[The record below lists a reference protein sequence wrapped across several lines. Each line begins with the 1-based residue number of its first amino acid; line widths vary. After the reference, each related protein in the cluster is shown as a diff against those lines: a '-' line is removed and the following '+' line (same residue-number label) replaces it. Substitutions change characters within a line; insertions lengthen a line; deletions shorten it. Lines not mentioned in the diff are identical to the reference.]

1 MGGGFTESDPLRRMC
16 NHAINGCDA
25 RQSRPQPAPL
35 AGTPVRW
42 CASGSD
48 ATAARRV
55 AWLLRVNRL
64 LRGDAAWAR
73 TSAFAA
79 AFRGGCHAD
88 QVSVSTVSRWETAA
102 LRAPFQAVRRYEE
115 LLELPPGL
123 LASTADLV
131 YRFAAAAAS
140 GPPILDRTGPHL
152 DGPAAYERLDEL
164 LERALSSDMMH
175 GAHWDELTGHLSAVP
190 AIVIFPS
197 RLWTELAGR
206 LLDETIIA
214 DGLPWLQRFEAI
226 NRLLGHPVGGIAAV
240 AACASLAADPW
251 GQVHIEPVSLL
262 EANTHADAS
271 RHVLNQLT
279 NPTNEKARFG
289 ALLACVRKVR
299 FGHFTPEQLQEL
311 VPVVAGMMLDRSGLE
326 EAAPLAVEL
335 LRNLPPELR
344 TRADAELRCAVASD
358 RMLREVHAAGRLAT
372 PASATT
378 LVDRLML
385 CAQVDLARNPFSD
398 DLLPTLLDEMLF
410 DPVFDVRLYAS
421 LLIYGTPY
429 RQPVAA
435 ALALELAKPRV
446 VGDVTLAGSM
456 LGALRVLGGPRQ
468 RPLIERLVLAPG
480 LPPAVPAAAARNI
493 GHVGGSSTDAF
504 WLKAIALHGRSWR
517 RHREKHSA
525 AALDGLV
532 YALGM
537 ARNNR
542 LLTRIRDDQEAP
554 PPVRDAARWW
564 LGRPH
569 RIAAS
574 ALQ

>member
-1 MGGGFTESDPLRRMC
+1 MPDSHARSRRPPRGRPYGG
-16 NHAINGCDA
+16 A
-25 RQSRPQPAPL
+25 RVDR
-35 AGTPVRW
+35 TPP
-42 CASGSD
+42 
-48 ATAARRV
+48 AARRV
-55 AWLLRVNRL
+55 AWLLRANRL

-73 TSAFAA
+73 ISAFAE
-79 AFRGGCHAD
+79 AFRGGCHPD
-88 QVSVSTVSRWETAA
+88 PVSVSTVSRWETGV
-102 LRAPFQAVRRYEE
+102 LKVPFLAVRRYEE

-123 LASTADLV
+123 LTSTADMV
-131 YRFAAAAAS
+131 YRFAAPAAS
-140 GPPILDRTGPHL
+140 GPPTLDRSGPHL
-152 DGPAAYERLDEL
+152 EGRAAHACVDEL

-175 GAHWDELTGHLSAVP
+175 GAHWDDLTGHLSAIP
-190 AIVIFPS
+190 TIVIFPS
-197 RLWTELAGR
+197 RLWTDLASR

-214 DGLPWLQRFEAI
+214 DGLPWLLRFEAI

-240 AACASLAADPW
+240 AACASLAADPS
-251 GQVHIEPVSLL
+251 GQVYIEPVSLL

-271 RHVLNQLT
+271 RHVLDQLT
-279 NPTNEKARFG
+279 NPTNEQTRFG

-299 FGHFTPEQLQEL
+299 FGHFTPDQLREM
-311 VPVVAGMMLDRSGLE
+311 VPVVAGMMLDRSGFE

-344 TRADAELRCAVASD
+344 TRADAELRRAVVND
-358 RMLREVHAAGRLAT
+358 QLLREVHAAGRLAT

-378 LVDRLML
+378 LVYRLMQ
-385 CAQVDLARNPFSD
+385 CAQAVLGGNLFAD
-398 DLLPTLLDEMLF
+398 DLLPTLLDDMLF

-435 ALALELAKPRV
+435 AIALELAKPQV
-446 VGDVTLAGSM
+446 MGDVTLAGSM
-456 LGALRVLGGPRQ
+456 LGALRVLGGPQQ
-468 RPLIERLVLAPG
+468 RPLVERLVLAPG
-480 LPPAVPAAAARNI
+480 LAPAVPAAAARHI

-517 RHREKHSA
+517 RHREKYSA
-525 AALDGLV
+525 AALHGLV

-537 ARNNR
+537 ARNHR
-542 LLTRIRDDQEAP
+542 LLTRIRDDHEAP

-574 ALQ
+574 ALH